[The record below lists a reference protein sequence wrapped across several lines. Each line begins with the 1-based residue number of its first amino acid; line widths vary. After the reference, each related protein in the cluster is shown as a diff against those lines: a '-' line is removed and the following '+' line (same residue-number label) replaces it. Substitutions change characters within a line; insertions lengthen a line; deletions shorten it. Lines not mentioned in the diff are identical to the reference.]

1 MKAGF
6 YVKLAWDGIRK
17 NKRLYLPYMLTGG
30 VMVMMY
36 YILSFLTES
45 PTIQHMPGGSTL
57 MSMLPLGCIVISIFS
72 LLFLFYTNSFL
83 IRQRYREFG
92 LYNILGMDKKNIGR
106 IMIWECIIVG
116 IISIIPGLAAGI
128 TLSKTAELVLLK
140 LVNAPV
146 TYELSIGVKSL
157 WKTPLIYSGIYFL
170 LLINSLIRVWRSKPL
185 ELLKSNREGEKI
197 PKLIWLHAVIGVI
210 LLGTAYYLAVT
221 IEEPLT
227 ALTVFFLA
235 VILVIAGT
243 YELFMAGSV
252 VLCKLLQKNKSYY
265 YKPNHFVSVSSMV
278 YRMRRN
284 GAGLASI
291 CILLTMVL
299 VMISSSASLYFGSE
313 DTLKNRY
320 PKGVNI
326 SITVKDID
334 GLNDENVKSLQNTI
348 IESCGQ
354 QPEISF
360 MRTGE
365 IPGIFS
371 DSGVTIDYSAFVDFS
386 LSTYDNV
393 GYLAVVSLADYNRM
407 CGTNEVLA
415 DDECMLYCIRYSY
428 NSDTFAM
435 ENGRPYKVKKILDEF
450 ISDGDFN
457 SMIVPTICI
466 VVNDFNA
473 FVEPVLSMA
482 NFEGDPMIRFE
493 LRCGFD
499 LETAE
504 AELAAADAIRASL
517 RNLDIE
523 GKNNI
528 YSYNVESREANRE
541 DFFNTYAS
549 LFFLG
554 IMLSIVFLLAAVLII
569 YYKQISEGYEDQSR
583 FDIMQK
589 VGMTKKDIRRSI
601 NSQILTVFFS
611 PLIMAGV
618 HLAFAFSFIWKILML
633 FNLNNLPLVIM
644 VTIIC
649 FLLFGIFYA
658 LVYKITS
665 SSYYSIV
672 SGRKDH

>member
-1 MKAGF
+1 M
-6 YVKLAWDGIRK
+6 
-17 NKRLYLPYMLTGG
+17 
-30 VMVMMY
+30 
-36 YILSFLTES
+36 
-45 PTIQHMPGGSTL
+45 
-57 MSMLPLGCIVISIFS
+57 
-72 LLFLFYTNSFL
+72 
-83 IRQRYREFG
+83 
-92 LYNILGMDKKNIGR
+92 
-106 IMIWECIIVG
+106 
-116 IISIIPGLAAGI
+116 
-128 TLSKTAELVLLK
+128 
-140 LVNAPV
+140 

-504 AELAAADAIRASL
+504 AELATADAIRASL